1 MIATDEYFENFIE
14 DDDERFSE
22 IELRVLDLEKDIS
35 EWREARTREL
45 PRPVQRRQREHGAA
59 GSGYLREPGPELEPE
74 PDLADDGYQADFT
87 EPDIGL
93 SWEAGEHEPGWEDDE
108 RDYGWSPGEPESGD
122 AVTFRGASAPRQREF
137 LRATAQPPLGRD
149 QGRTQAL
156 IEHGRQTAR
165 PRTIRR
171 QPARRDTPR
180 QKATGQ
186 KATGQKP
193 GRQDTGRQDTG
204 RQDTGRQDTGRQDT
218 GRQGTGR
225 QDTGR
230 QGTGRQGTG
239 RQDTSWQ
246 DTTRQGKG
254 RQGTSRQGTSR
265 QGTGR
270 PKTSRSGA
278 ARRGRSRRS
287 RKVAIGS
294 VAGLA
299 VIGIGALIVLRPGPS
314 WPASV
319 ATVRSQITTAC
330 QNPNVAAEPSQVNF
344 ACDKDTSQIL
354 WVFSLLTSGDDPG
367 YTDARTG
374 RKGLEPITP
383 TQGGEIAW
391 SLNLHHPYN
400 PLSAVDSLEVAAR
413 AINNIIG
420 GATLTSANGTP
431 TVQPGLESK
440 PDNCAR
446 YTGSAA
452 IISHAGFPSLCA
464 SPVTSREGRA
474 ALVADVYKQWMPGA
488 SPVAAQNASVLFQ
501 NAGNPG
507 DPQVQEIL
515 KSLPHGE

>member
-1 MIATDEYFENFIE
+1 M
-14 DDDERFSE
+14 
-22 IELRVLDLEKDIS
+22 DLEKDVS
-35 EWREARTREL
+35 EWREARTREFT
-45 PRPVQRRQREHGAA
+45 RPARRRQREHGAA
-59 GSGYLREPGPELEPE
+59 GSGYLREPEPEPEPE
-74 PDLADDGYQADFT
+74 PDLADDGYQADYT

-93 SWEAGEHEPGWEDDE
+93 SWEADEPEPEWEDDE
-108 RDYGWSPGEPESGD
+108 REYGWSPGEPESGD
-122 AVTFRGASAPRQREF
+122 AVTFRGAGAPRQREF
-137 LRATAQPPLGRD
+137 LRATGQPPLGRD

-171 QPARRDTPR
+171 QPGRRDTPR
-180 QKATGQ
+180 QSTS
-186 KATGQKP
+186 
-193 GRQDTGRQDTG
+193 RQDTGRQSTS
-204 RQDTGRQDTGRQDT
+204 RQDTGRQSTTRQDT
-218 GRQGTGR
+218 GRPAADR
-225 QDTGR
+225 P
-230 QGTGRQGTG
+230 
-239 RQDTSWQ
+239 
-246 DTTRQGKG
+246 
-254 RQGTSRQGTSR
+254 GTSR
-265 QGTGR
+265 
-270 PKTSRSGA
+270 PKASRSGA
-278 ARRGRSRRS
+278 ARRGRTRRG

-299 VIGIGALIVLRPGPS
+299 VIGIGALIVLRTGPS

-330 QNPNVAAEPSQVNF
+330 ENPNVAAEPSQVNF
-344 ACDKDTSQIL
+344 ACAKDTSQIL

-367 YTDARTG
+367 YADAKTG
-374 RKGLEPITP
+374 RKGLEPIAP

-440 PDNCAR
+440 PENCAR